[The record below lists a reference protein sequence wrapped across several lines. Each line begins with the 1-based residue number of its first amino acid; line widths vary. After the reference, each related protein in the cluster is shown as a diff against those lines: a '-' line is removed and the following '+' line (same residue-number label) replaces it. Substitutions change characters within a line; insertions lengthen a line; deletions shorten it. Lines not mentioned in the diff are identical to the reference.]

1 MKGENDIKKLQLE
14 KEERLETLKLKLQYN
29 KNN

>member
-1 MKGENDIKKLQLE
+1 MKGENEIKKLQLE